1 MCNHCATSHRKQR
14 SIAKKIERGL
24 EETYQRKVVSDG
36 RACQESSLGFLAACE
51 GLALSPEIEPPAHLG
66 AQTGALGIRSTH
78 ELEKAAEVLGVE
90 EVPHDVDRALE
101 GQASGVP
108 GEVQSFPA
116 LQNLQVL
123 VAADLAS
130 WTDVEVSEYEG
141 GMERQ
146 KVGGW
151 VLVVVVVS
159 VLYL

>member
-1 MCNHCATSHRKQR
+1 M
-14 SIAKKIERGL
+14 
-24 EETYQRKVVSDG
+24 
-36 RACQESSLGFLAACE
+36 
-51 GLALSPEIEPPAHLG
+51 G

-78 ELEKAAEVLGVE
+78 ELEKAAEALGVE

-116 LQNLQVL
+116 LQNLLVL

-146 KVGGW
+146 KVGEWVW
-151 VLVVVVVS
+151 VLVS
-159 VLYL
+159 LLYL